1 MFDITEIKVKAG
13 RGGDGAI
20 TFRREKFVPFGG
32 PDGGDGGKGGDII
45 FQADPAVM
53 NLWGFKKKQLYKG
66 DNGGAGAAQKKHG
79 RNGDPLIL
87 KVPEGTI
94 VYEKNDEGLDSLLG
108 DLEKE
113 GDQVVVAHG
122 GRGGLGNVHF
132 ASSTN
137 QTPRL
142 AQSGEM
148 GEEKVVAL
156 ELKLIADVGIIGYP
170 NVGKSSLLALAT
182 AAKPQI
188 ADYPFTTR
196 EPIVGV
202 VGVQYENFVL
212 AEIPGLIDGAHLG
225 RGLGHDFL
233 RHSMRTRILI
243 HLVDGT
249 AESPLDNM
257 INVNNELA
265 LFDTQLALKPQ
276 IVVINKI
283 DVPEVQERKNEIKK
297 AFREAGIDVHF
308 ISAMTGEGIPG
319 LMKTINAL
327 LKESKAQTPEPA
339 PRIFRPLPRHK
350 TVAISREGDV
360 FVISEPELERIV
372 SRVDMSDP
380 TIQGQIL
387 GQMTRLHVDKALEK
401 AGIQRGNVIR
411 CGNSEWEW

>member
-32 PDGGDGGKGGDII
+32 PDGGDGGKGGDVII
-45 FQADPAVM
+45 QADSSVM
-53 NLWGFKKKQLYKG
+53 NLWGFKKKQLYRG

-94 VYEKNDEGLDSLLG
+94 VYEKSKNGTDDLLG

-113 GDQVVVAHG
+113 GDQVVVAQG
-122 GRGGLGNVHF
+122 GKGGLGNVHF

-142 AQSGEM
+142 AQSGEV
-148 GEEKVVAL
+148 GEEKVIAL

-170 NVGKSSLLALAT
+170 NVGKSSLLSLAT

-202 VGVQYENFVL
+202 VGVEFENFVL

-243 HLVDGT
+243 HLIDGT

-257 INVNNELA
+257 IKVNNELS
-265 LFDTQLALKPQ
+265 LFDSQLARKPQ

-283 DVPEVQERKNEIKK
+283 DLPSVQEKKNEIKK
-297 AFREAGIDVHF
+297 AFLEAGIEVHF
-308 ISAMTGEGIPG
+308 ISAVTGQGIPG
-319 LMKTINAL
+319 LMQTINTL
-327 LKESKAQTPEPA
+327 LKESEVRTQEPV
-339 PRIFRPLPRHK
+339 PKIFHPLPRHK
-350 TVAISREGDV
+350 QVSIRVEGDV
-360 FVISEPELERIV
+360 FVVSEPELERIV

-380 TIQGQIL
+380 TIQGQVL
-387 GQMTRLHVDKALEK
+387 GQMVRLHVDKALEK
-401 AGIQRGNVIR
+401 AGIKRGNVIR
-411 CGNSEWEW
+411 CGASEWEW

>member
-1 MFDITEIKVKAG
+1 MFDITEIKVLAG

-45 FQADPAVM
+45 IQADPAVM

-94 VYEKNDEGLDSLLG
+94 VYEKSSSGTDELLG

-113 GDQVVVAHG
+113 GDQVIVAQG

-142 AQSGEM
+142 AQSGAL
-148 GEEKVVAL
+148 GEEKVLAL

-170 NVGKSSLLALAT
+170 NVGKSSLLSLAT
-182 AAKPQI
+182 AAKPEI
-188 ADYPFTTR
+188 ANYPFTTR

-202 VGVQYENFVL
+202 VGVRYENFVL

-233 RHSMRTRILI
+233 RHSMRTRLLI
-243 HLVDGT
+243 HLIDGT

-257 INVNNELA
+257 IKVNNELS
-265 LFDTQLALKPQ
+265 LFDSQLARKPQ

-283 DVPEVQERKNEIKK
+283 DLPEVQDKKKEIKK
-297 AFREAGIDVHF
+297 SFREADIDVHF
-308 ISAMTGEGIPG
+308 ISALSGEGIPE
-319 LMKTINAL
+319 LMKTVNDL
-327 LKESKAQTPEPA
+327 LKASEILNQEPA
-339 PRIFRPLPRHK
+339 PRVFHPLPRHK
-350 TVAISREGDV
+350 QVSITREDDV
-360 FVISEPELERIV
+360 FVVNEPELERIV

-380 TIQGQIL
+380 TIQGQVL
-387 GQMTRLHVDKALEK
+387 
-401 AGIQRGNVIR
+401 
-411 CGNSEWEW
+411 

>member
-1 MFDITEIKVKAG
+1 MFDITEIRVKAG

-32 PDGGDGGKGGDII
+32 PDGGDGGKGGDVII
-45 FQADPAVM
+45 QADPSVM

-66 DNGGAGAAQKKHG
+66 DNASAGAAQKKHG

-87 KVPEGTI
+87 RVPEGTV
-94 VYEKNDEGLDSLLG
+94 VYEKNKDGLDDLLG
-108 DLEKE
+108 DLEHA
-113 GDQVVVAHG
+113 GDQVVVAKG

-142 AQSGEM
+142 AQSGEAR
-148 GEEKVVAL
+148 EEKVIAL

-170 NVGKSSLLALAT
+170 NVGKSSLLSLAT

-188 ADYPFTTR
+188 ADYPFTTK

-202 VGVQYENFVL
+202 VGVEFENFVL

-243 HLVDGT
+243 HLIDGT

-257 INVNNELA
+257 IKVNNELS
-265 LFDTQLALKPQ
+265 LFDSSLARKPQ
-276 IVVINKI
+276 IVVINKV
-283 DVPEVQERKNEIKK
+283 DLSAVRDKKKEIAKT
-297 AFREAGIDVHF
+297 FREAGIDVHF
-308 ISAMTGEGIPG
+308 ISAVTGEGIAA
-319 LMKTINAL
+319 LMQTINNM
-327 LKESKAQTPEPA
+327 LKASEILNREPEPKV
-339 PRIFRPLPRHK
+339 FRPLPRHK
-350 TVAISREGDV
+350 QVAISRDGDV
-360 FVISEPELERIV
+360 FVVSEPELERIV
-372 SRVDMSDP
+372 SRVAMTDP
-380 TIQGQIL
+380 TIQGQVL

-401 AGIQRGNVIR
+401 AGIKRGNVIR
-411 CGNSEWEW
+411 CGAAEWEW

>member
-1 MFDITEIKVKAG
+1 MFDITEIKVLAG

-45 FQADPAVM
+45 IQADPAVM

-94 VYEKNDEGLDSLLG
+94 VYEKSSSGTDELLG

-113 GDQVVVAHG
+113 GDQVIVAQG

-142 AQSGEM
+142 AQSGAL
-148 GEEKVVAL
+148 GEEKVLAL

-170 NVGKSSLLALAT
+170 NVGKSSLLSLAT
-182 AAKPQI
+182 AAKPEI
-188 ADYPFTTR
+188 ANYPFTTR

-202 VGVQYENFVL
+202 VGVRYENFVL

-233 RHSMRTRILI
+233 RHSMRTRLLI
-243 HLVDGT
+243 HLIDGT

-257 INVNNELA
+257 IKVNNELS
-265 LFDTQLALKPQ
+265 LFDSQLARKPQ

-283 DVPEVQERKNEIKK
+283 DLPEVQDKKKEIKK
-297 AFREAGIDVHF
+297 SFREADIDVHF
-308 ISAMTGEGIPG
+308 ISALSGEGIPE
-319 LMKTINAL
+319 LMKTVNDL
-327 LKESKAQTPEPA
+327 LKASEILNQEPA
-339 PRIFRPLPRHK
+339 PRVFHPLPRHK
-350 TVAISREGDV
+350 QVSITREGDV
-360 FVISEPELERIV
+360 FVVSEPELERIV

-380 TIQGQIL
+380 TIQGQVL
-387 GQMTRLHVDKALEK
+387 GQMVRLHVDKALEN
-401 AGIQRGNVIR
+401 AGIKRGNVIR
-411 CGNSEWEW
+411 CGAAEWEW

>member
-350 TVAISREGDV
+350 TVAISREGDM

>member
-202 VGVQYENFVL
+202 VGVEYENFVL

-350 TVAISREGDV
+350 TVAISKEGDV

>member
-1 MFDITEIKVKAG
+1 MFDITEIKVLAG

-45 FQADPAVM
+45 IQADPAVM

-94 VYEKNDEGLDSLLG
+94 VYEKNSSGTDELLG

-113 GDQVVVAHG
+113 GDQVIAAHG

-142 AQSGEM
+142 AQSGEN
-148 GEEKVVAL
+148 GQEKILAL

-170 NVGKSSLLALAT
+170 NVGKSSLLSLAT
-182 AAKPQI
+182 AAKPEI
-188 ADYPFTTR
+188 ANYPFTTR

-202 VGVQYENFVL
+202 VGVRYENFVL

-233 RHSMRTRILI
+233 RHSMRTRLLI
-243 HLVDGT
+243 HLIDGT

-257 INVNNELA
+257 IKVNNELS
-265 LFDTQLALKPQ
+265 LFDSQLARKPQ

-283 DVPEVQERKNEIKK
+283 DLPEIQDKKKEIKK
-297 AFREAGIDVHF
+297 SFREADIDVHF
-308 ISAMTGEGIPG
+308 ISALSGEGIPE
-319 LMKTINAL
+319 LMKTVNDL
-327 LKESKAQTPEPA
+327 LKASEILNQEPA
-339 PRIFRPLPRHK
+339 PRVFHPLPRHK
-350 TVAISREGDV
+350 QVTITREDDV
-360 FVISEPELERIV
+360 FVVSEPELERIV

-380 TIQGQIL
+380 TIQGQVL
-387 GQMTRLHVDKALEK
+387 GQMVRLHVDKALEN
-401 AGIQRGNVIR
+401 AGIKRGNVIR
-411 CGNSEWEW
+411 CGAAEWEW

>member
-1 MFDITEIKVKAG
+1 MFDITEIRVLAG

-32 PDGGDGGKGGDII
+32 PDGGDGGKGGDVII
-45 FQADPAVM
+45 EADPSVM

-66 DNGGAGAAQKKHG
+66 DNAGAGAAQKKHG
-79 RNGDPLIL
+79 RNGDPLVL
-87 KVPEGTI
+87 KVPEGTV
-94 VYEKNDEGLDSLLG
+94 VYEKNKDGLDDLLG
-108 DLEKE
+108 DLASA
-113 GDQVVVAHG
+113 GDRVIVAHG

-142 AQSGEM
+142 AQSGEV
-148 GEEKVVAL
+148 GEEKVIAL

-202 VGVQYENFVL
+202 VGIEFENFVL

-233 RHSMRTRILI
+233 RHSMRTRVLLHLI
-243 HLVDGT
+243 DGT

-257 INVNNELA
+257 IKVNNELS
-265 LFDTQLALKPQ
+265 LFDSSLARKPQ
-276 IVVINKI
+276 IVAINKI
-283 DVPEVQERKNEIKK
+283 DLPVVREKKKEIQKT
-297 AFREAGIDVHF
+297 FREAAIDVHF
-308 ISAMTGEGIPG
+308 ISAVTGEGISE
-319 LMKTINAL
+319 LMQTVNNL
-327 LKESKAQTPEPA
+327 LKESEILDREPEPKV
-339 PRIFRPLPRHK
+339 FRPLPRHK
-350 TVAISREGDV
+350 QVSISKDGDV
-360 FVISEPELERIV
+360 FVVSEPELERIV
-372 SRVDMSDP
+372 SRVDMTDP
-380 TIQGQIL
+380 TIQGQVL

-401 AGIQRGNVIR
+401 AGIKRGDVIR
-411 CGNSEWEW
+411 CGAAEWEW

>member
-1 MFDITEIKVKAG
+1 MFDITEIKVLAG

-32 PDGGDGGKGGDII
+32 PDGGDGGKGGDVII
-45 FQADPAVM
+45 EADPAVM

-66 DNGGAGAAQKKHG
+66 DNGGSGAAQKKHG

-87 KVPEGTI
+87 KVPEGTV
-94 VYEKNDEGLDSLLG
+94 VYVKNVDGFDDVLG
-108 DLEKE
+108 DLENAGE
-113 GDQVVVAHG
+113 QVIVANG

-142 AQSGEM
+142 AQSGEN
-148 GEEKVVAL
+148 GEAKVISL

-170 NVGKSSLLALAT
+170 NVGKSSLLALSS
-182 AAKPQI
+182 AAKPEI
-188 ADYPFTTR
+188 ANYPFTTK

-202 VGVQYENFVL
+202 VGVNFENFVL

-233 RHSMRTRILI
+233 RHSMRTRLLI
-243 HLVDGT
+243 HLIDGT

-257 INVNNELA
+257 IKVNNELS
-265 LFDTQLALKPQ
+265 LFDSQLALKPQ

-283 DVPEVQERKNEIKK
+283 DLPEVQDKKKEIKK
-297 AFREAGIDVHF
+297 SFKEAGIDVHF
-308 ISAMTGEGIPG
+308 VSAMNGEGIPG
-319 LMKTINAL
+319 LMKTVNDL
-327 LKESKAQTPEPA
+327 LKASDILNQQPA
-339 PRIFRPLPRHK
+339 AKVFRPLPRHK
-350 TVAISREGDV
+350 QVSITRDGDV
-360 FVISEPELERIV
+360 FVVSEPELERIV
-372 SRVDMSDP
+372 SRVDMSDT

-387 GQMTRLHVDKALEK
+387 GQMVRLHVDKALEN
-401 AGIQRGNVIR
+401 AGIKRGDIIR
-411 CGNSEWEW
+411 CGAAEWEW

>member
-32 PDGGDGGKGGDII
+32 PDGGDGGKGGDVII
-45 FQADPAVM
+45 QADPAVM

-87 KVPEGTI
+87 KVPEGTV
-94 VYEKNDEGLDSLLG
+94 VYEKSDDGLDSLLG
-108 DLEKE
+108 DLEKD

-170 NVGKSSLLALAT
+170 NVWKSSLLALAT

-202 VGVQYENFVL
+202 VGVEYENFVL

-257 INVNNELA
+257 IKVNNELA
-265 LFDTQLALKPQ
+265 LFDTQLARKPQ

-283 DVPEVQERKNEIKK
+283 DLPEVQERKSEIKK
-297 AFREAGIDVHF
+297 AFREADIDVHF
-308 ISAMTGEGIPG
+308 ISAVTGEGIPG
-319 LMKTINAL
+319 LMKTINTL
-327 LKESKAQTPEPA
+327 LKESKAQAPEPA

-350 TVAISREGDV
+350 TVSISREGDV

-372 SRVDMSDP
+372 SRVDMSDS

-387 GQMTRLHVDKALEK
+387 GQMTRLHIDKALEK

>member
-32 PDGGDGGKGGDII
+32 PDGGDGGKGGDVII
-45 FQADPAVM
+45 QADPAVM

-66 DNGGAGAAQKKHG
+66 DNGGAGAAQKQHG

-87 KVPEGTI
+87 KVPEGTV
-94 VYEKNDEGLDSLLG
+94 VYEKSDDGLDSLLG
-108 DLEKE
+108 DLEKD

-202 VGVQYENFVL
+202 VGVEYENFVL

-257 INVNNELA
+257 IKVNNELA
-265 LFDTQLALKPQ
+265 LFDTQLARKPQ

-283 DVPEVQERKNEIKK
+283 DLPEVQERKSEIKK
-297 AFREAGIDVHF
+297 AFREADIDVHF
-308 ISAMTGEGIPG
+308 ISAVTGEGIPG
-319 LMKTINAL
+319 LMKTINTL
-327 LKESKAQTPEPA
+327 LKESKAQAPEPA

-350 TVAISREGDV
+350 TVSISREGDV

-372 SRVDMSDP
+372 SRVDMSDS

-387 GQMTRLHVDKALEK
+387 GQMTRLHIDKALEK

>member
-1 MFDITEIKVKAG
+1 MFDITEIRVLAG

-32 PDGGDGGKGGDII
+32 PDGGDGGKGGDVII
-45 FQADPAVM
+45 EADPSVM

-66 DNGGAGAAQKKHG
+66 DNAGAGAAQKKHG
-79 RNGDPLIL
+79 RNGDPLVL
-87 KVPEGTI
+87 KVPEGTV
-94 VYEKNDEGLDSLLG
+94 VYEKNKDGLDDLLG
-108 DLEKE
+108 DLASA
-113 GDQVVVAHG
+113 GDRVIVAHG

-142 AQSGEM
+142 AQSGEV
-148 GEEKVVAL
+148 GEEKVIPL

-202 VGVQYENFVL
+202 VGIEFENFVL

-233 RHSMRTRILI
+233 RHSMRTRVLLHLI
-243 HLVDGT
+243 DGT

-257 INVNNELA
+257 IKVNNELS
-265 LFDTQLALKPQ
+265 LFDSSLARKPQ
-276 IVVINKI
+276 IVAINKI
-283 DVPEVQERKNEIKK
+283 DLPVVREKKKEIQKT
-297 AFREAGIDVHF
+297 FREAAIDVHF
-308 ISAMTGEGIPG
+308 ISAVTGEGISE
-319 LMKTINAL
+319 LMQTVNNL
-327 LKESKAQTPEPA
+327 LKESEILDREPEPKV
-339 PRIFRPLPRHK
+339 FRPLPRHK
-350 TVAISREGDV
+350 QVSISKDGDV
-360 FVISEPELERIV
+360 FVVSEPELERIV
-372 SRVDMSDP
+372 SRVDMTDP
-380 TIQGQIL
+380 TIQGQVL

-401 AGIQRGNVIR
+401 AGIKRGDVIR
-411 CGNSEWEW
+411 CGAAEWEW

>member
-1 MFDITEIKVKAG
+1 MFDLTEIKVKAG

-32 PDGGDGGKGGDII
+32 PDGGDGGKGGDVII
-45 FQADPAVM
+45 QADPSVM

-66 DNGGAGAAQKKHG
+66 DNAGAGAAQKKHG

-87 KVPEGTI
+87 KVPEGTV
-94 VYEKNDEGLDSLLG
+94 VYEKNKDGLDDLLG
-108 DLEKE
+108 DLEKQGE
-113 GDQVVVAHG
+113 QVIVAHG

-142 AQSGEM
+142 AQSGEA
-148 GEEKVVAL
+148 GEEKVIAL

-170 NVGKSSLLALAT
+170 NVGKSSLLSLAT

-202 VGVQYENFVL
+202 VGVEFENFVL

-233 RHSMRTRILI
+233 RHSMRTRVLLHLI
-243 HLVDGT
+243 DGT

-257 INVNNELA
+257 IKVNNELS
-265 LFDTQLALKPQ
+265 LFDSSLARKPQ

-283 DVPEVQERKNEIKK
+283 DLPAAQDKKKEIKN
-297 AFREAGIDVHF
+297 AFKEADIDVHF
-308 ISAMTGEGIPG
+308 ISALTGEGISE
-319 LMKTINAL
+319 LMQRINNL
-327 LKESKAQTPEPA
+327 LKESEILMQEPA
-339 PRIFRPLPRHK
+339 PKVFHPLPRHK
-350 TVAISREGDV
+350 QVSISKDSEV
-360 FVISEPELERIV
+360 FVVSEPELERIV
-372 SRVDMSDP
+372 SRVDMTDP
-380 TIQGQIL
+380 TIQGQVL

-401 AGIQRGNVIR
+401 AGIKRGNIIR
-411 CGNSEWEW
+411 CGAAEWEW

>member
-1 MFDITEIKVKAG
+1 MFDITEIKLKAG

-32 PDGGDGGKGGDII
+32 PDGGDGGKGGDVIME
-45 FQADPAVM
+45 ADPAVM
-53 NLWGFKKKQLYKG
+53 NLWGFKKKQLYRG

-87 KVPEGTI
+87 KVPEGTV
-94 VYEKNDEGLDSLLG
+94 VYEKNKEGLDDLLG
-108 DLEKE
+108 DLEHA
-113 GDQVVVAHG
+113 GDQVVVAKG
-122 GRGGLGNVHF
+122 GKGGLGNVHF

-142 AQSGEM
+142 AQSGEA
-148 GEEKVVAL
+148 GEEKVIAL

-170 NVGKSSLLALAT
+170 NVGKSSLLSLAT

-188 ADYPFTTR
+188 ADYPFTTK

-202 VGVQYENFVL
+202 VGVEFENFVL

-233 RHSMRTRILI
+233 RHSMRTRVLI
-243 HLVDGT
+243 HLIDGT

-257 INVNNELA
+257 IKVNNELS
-265 LFDTQLALKPQ
+265 LFDSSLARKPQ

-283 DVPEVQERKNEIKK
+283 DLPAVQDKKKEIKK
-297 AFREAGIDVHF
+297 SFKEAAIDIHF
-308 ISAMTGEGIPG
+308 ISAVTGEGIAE
-319 LMKTINAL
+319 LMQTINRL
-327 LKESKAQTPEPA
+327 LKESEILNQVPEPKV
-339 PRIFRPLPRHK
+339 FRPLPRHK
-350 TVAISREGDV
+350 QVSISKEGDV

-372 SRVDMSDP
+372 SRVDMEDP
-380 TIQGQIL
+380 TIQGQVL
-387 GQMTRLHVDKALEK
+387 GQMTRLHIDKALEK
-401 AGIQRGNVIR
+401 AGIKRGNVIR
-411 CGNSEWEW
+411 CGAAEWEW

>member
-1 MFDITEIKVKAG
+1 MFDITEIKVLAG

-45 FQADPAVM
+45 IQADPAVM

-94 VYEKNDEGLDSLLG
+94 VYEKSSSGTDELLG

-113 GDQVVVAHG
+113 GDQVIVAQG

-142 AQSGEM
+142 AQSGAL
-148 GEEKVVAL
+148 GEEKVLAL

-170 NVGKSSLLALAT
+170 NVGKSSLLSLAT
-182 AAKPQI
+182 AAKPEI
-188 ADYPFTTR
+188 ANYPFTTR

-202 VGVQYENFVL
+202 VGVRYENFVL

-233 RHSMRTRILI
+233 RHSMRTRLLI
-243 HLVDGT
+243 HLIDGT

-257 INVNNELA
+257 IKVNNELS
-265 LFDTQLALKPQ
+265 LFDSQLARKPQ

-283 DVPEVQERKNEIKK
+283 DLPEVQDKKKEIKK
-297 AFREAGIDVHF
+297 SFREADIDVHF
-308 ISAMTGEGIPG
+308 ISALSGEGIPE
-319 LMKTINAL
+319 LMKTVNDL
-327 LKESKAQTPEPA
+327 LKASEILNQEPA
-339 PRIFRPLPRHK
+339 PRVFHPLPRHK
-350 TVAISREGDV
+350 QVSITREGDV
-360 FVISEPELERIV
+360 FVVSEPELERIV

-380 TIQGQIL
+380 TIQGQVL
-387 GQMTRLHVDKALEK
+387 GQMVRLHVDKALEN
-401 AGIQRGNVIR
+401 AGIKRGNVIR
-411 CGNSEWEW
+411 CGASEWEW

>member
-32 PDGGDGGKGGDII
+32 PDGGDGGKGGDVII
-45 FQADPAVM
+45 QADPSVM

-66 DNGGAGAAQKKHG
+66 DNAGAGAAQKKHG

-87 KVPEGTI
+87 KVPEGTV
-94 VYEKNDEGLDSLLG
+94 VYEKNKDGLDDLLG
-108 DLEKE
+108 DLEKQGE
-113 GDQVVVAHG
+113 QVIVAHG

-142 AQSGEM
+142 AQSGEA
-148 GEEKVVAL
+148 GEEKVIAL

-170 NVGKSSLLALAT
+170 NVGKSSLLSLAT

-202 VGVQYENFVL
+202 VGVEFENFVL

-233 RHSMRTRILI
+233 RHSMRTRVLLHLI
-243 HLVDGT
+243 DGT

-257 INVNNELA
+257 IKVNNELS
-265 LFDTQLALKPQ
+265 LFDSSLARKPQ

-283 DVPEVQERKNEIKK
+283 DLPAAQDKKKEIKN
-297 AFREAGIDVHF
+297 AFKEADIDVHF
-308 ISAMTGEGIPG
+308 ISALTGEGISE
-319 LMKTINAL
+319 LMQRINNL
-327 LKESKAQTPEPA
+327 LKESEILMREPA
-339 PRIFRPLPRHK
+339 PKVFHPLPRHK
-350 TVAISREGDV
+350 QVSISKDSEV
-360 FVISEPELERIV
+360 FVVSEPELERIV
-372 SRVDMSDP
+372 SRVDMTDP
-380 TIQGQIL
+380 TIQGQVL

-401 AGIQRGNVIR
+401 AGIKRGNIIR
-411 CGNSEWEW
+411 CGAAEWEW

>member
-1 MFDITEIKVKAG
+1 MFDITEIRVIAG

-32 PDGGDGGKGGDII
+32 PDGGDGGRGGDVI
-45 FQADPAVM
+45 FEADPSVM
-53 NLWGFKKKQLYKG
+53 NLWGFKKKGLYKA
-66 DNGGAGAAQKKHG
+66 DNAGSGAAQKKHG

-87 KVPEGTI
+87 KVPEGTM
-94 VYEKNDEGLDSLLG
+94 VYEKNKGGLDELLG

-113 GDQVVVAHG
+113 GDQVVVARG

-142 AQSGEM
+142 AQAGEA
-148 GEEKVVAL
+148 GEAKVVAL

-170 NVGKSSLLALAT
+170 NVGKSSLLSLAT

-188 ADYPFTTR
+188 ADYPFTTK

-202 VGVQYENFVL
+202 VGVEFENFVL

-233 RHSMRTRILI
+233 RHSMRTRVLI
-243 HLVDGT
+243 HLIDGT

-257 INVNNELA
+257 IKVNNELS
-265 LFDTQLALKPQ
+265 LFDSQLARKQQ

-283 DVPEVQERKNEIKK
+283 DLPEVQAKKKEIKK
-297 AFREAGIDVHF
+297 SFREADIDVHF
-308 ISAMTGEGIPG
+308 ISAVTGEGITE
-319 LMKTINAL
+319 LMQTVNNL
-327 LKESKAQTPEPA
+327 LKESEILNQEPA
-339 PRIFRPLPRHK
+339 PKIFHPVPRHK
-350 TVAISREGDV
+350 QVTISKEDDV
-360 FVISEPELERIV
+360 FVVSEPELERIV
-372 SRVDMSDP
+372 ARVDISDS
-380 TIQGQIL
+380 TIRGQVR
-387 GQMTRLHVDKALEK
+387 GQMTRLHIDKALEK
-401 AGIQRGNVIR
+401 AGIKRGNTIR
-411 CGNSEWEW
+411 CGASEWEW

>member
-202 VGVQYENFVL
+202 VGVEYENFVL

-257 INVNNELA
+257 ITVNNELA

-350 TVAISREGDV
+350 TVAISKEGDV

>member
-32 PDGGDGGKGGDII
+32 PDGGDGGKGGDVII
-45 FQADPAVM
+45 QADPAVM

-87 KVPEGTI
+87 KVPEGTV
-94 VYEKNDEGLDSLLG
+94 VYEKSGDGLDSLLG
-108 DLEKE
+108 DLEKD

-202 VGVQYENFVL
+202 VGVEYENFVL

-257 INVNNELA
+257 IKVNNELA
-265 LFDTQLALKPQ
+265 LFDTQLARKPQ

-283 DVPEVQERKNEIKK
+283 DLPEVQERKSEIKK
-297 AFREAGIDVHF
+297 AFREADIDVHF
-308 ISAMTGEGIPG
+308 ISAVTGEGIPG
-319 LMKTINAL
+319 LMKTINTL
-327 LKESKAQTPEPA
+327 LKESKAQAPEPA

-350 TVAISREGDV
+350 TVSISREGDV

-372 SRVDMSDP
+372 SRVDMSDS

-387 GQMTRLHVDKALEK
+387 GQMTRLHIDKALEK